1 MAIIIPARKYLTY
14 GELRERWQCSDNDLR
29 YLIVAEEL
37 KPSFKAFKSLTIP
50 SWSFD
55 VLDPEEVVAEGS
67 QYDSQHGYVLEVKP
81 SGWLFL
87 QEPKQTGP
95 LACEFRLVSHER
107 NPDKPKEFWDVP
119 FASWFWLP
127 YPMTI
132 DAIVNEAVFMMDE
145 VCRYEAMHDK
155 DVAPEQIEKEKLLGT
170 TERNNLLKLVIG
182 MAVKGYTYDPA
193 ALKSTATKEIA
204 DDLAAVGIS
213 ITDET
218 VRKYLR
224 QAAAVLPAKPMQT

>member
-37 KPSFKAFKSLTIP
+37 KPSVKAFKSFTIP

-55 VLDPEEVVAEGS
+55 DDVFDEVIAEGE
-67 QYDSQHGYVLEVKP
+67 QYDGQNGCAIEVKP

-87 QEPKQTGP
+87 QDPKQTGP
-95 LACEFRLVSHER
+95 LACEFFLVSHER
-107 NPDKPKEFWDVP
+107 NPDKPTEPWGTP
-119 FASWFWLP
+119 LALWFWLP

-132 DAIVNEAVFMMDE
+132 DLIVNEAVFMMDE
-145 VCRYEAMHDK
+145 VCRYEAAHDK
-155 DVAPEQIEKEKLLGT
+155 DAGPEQIEKDRPLGT

-182 MAVKGYTYDPA
+182 MAVKGYSHDPA
-193 ALKSTATKEIA
+193 ALKSTASKEIA
-204 DDLAAVGIS
+204 DDLAALGVS

-218 VRKYLR
+218 VRKYLK
-224 QAAAVLPAKPMQT
+224 QAASVLPAKPMQT